1 MAFASVLQIG
11 FFFYLIG
18 TLIENSNRLEKERK
32 AEEAKQQ
39 KVNEED

>member
-1 MAFASVLQIG
+1 MAFASGFQIS

-32 AEEAKQQ
+32 AVEAKQK
-39 KVNEED
+39 KVIEED